1 MYKRRKGVQ
10 KYRSLLHSVKRRYM
24 LTSLLGILSFTLLH
38 FMACEKSD
46 SEDLSTYEG
55 NVKAFDTQ
63 IVDMNRSLEDYIVKT
78 QAFESANF
86 QKLAVAEASKIVE
99 EYIKA
104 GEQLVAALERQNELQ
119 SHWEAFTKS
128 HTVETRAEFSCSVY
142 DFIPGTDNGLSVGLA
157 KSVRDVIKETKEE
170 VKKIEKKYEEKKKVD
185 EVDALEEYH
194 TGMNK
199 LQKEQLKKAA
209 NIGTGAVIGTGAAL
223 ITGAALSVAA
233 APVVVT
239 VAATTAVG
247 AVVGAGVAWMCS
259 WWGKSKTKSSEG
271 TYYMTTGKTTV
282 GGHLPTH
289 MIPEGATVSL
299 HVDGGYA
306 PVVIKNFKYPQAGN
320 ERTLDIQLVKTSEVN
335 NSDTKPEI
343 CRIDKPFAA
352 NSCDDIK
359 FVNGAASPTNPSPG
373 QSVTVT
379 ATLMPAI
386 AGCNIHFHIIGTD
399 GYSNEETKVSNS
411 NGQATFYIPGGAE
424 EVFDKV
430 TITSSN
436 GKQYIVTYTF

>member
-1 MYKRRKGVQ
+1 
-10 KYRSLLHSVKRRYM
+10 M
-24 LTSLLGILSFTLLH
+24 LTFLLGILSFTLLH

-63 IVDMNRSLEDYIVKT
+63 IVDMNRSLENYIVKT

-86 QKLAVAEASKIVE
+86 QKLTVAEASKIME
-99 EYIKA
+99 EYIEA
-104 GEQLVAALERQNELQ
+104 GEQFVAALEKQNELQ
-119 SHWEAFTKS
+119 SHWGAFTKS
-128 HTVETRAEFSCSVY
+128 HTVETRAEFSCSPY
-142 DFIPGTDNGLSVGLA
+142 DFIPGSDSGISVKLA
-157 KSVRDVIKETKEE
+157 KDVGDIIKETKEE
-170 VKKIEKKYEEKKKVD
+170 VEKIHKKYDEKKKEDEIQAGVD
-185 EVDALEEYH
+185 FCTDSD
-194 TGMNK
+194 K
-199 LQKEQLKKAA
+199 LQKQKMQQAINMGAA
-209 NIGTGAVIGTGAAL
+209 AITGTGAAL
-223 ITGAALSVAA
+223 ITGAALTVAG
-233 APVVVT
+233 APVIIT
-239 VAATTAVG
+239 VAAGTAVA
-247 AVVGAGVAWMCS
+247 AVVGAGVLWMCS
-259 WWGKSKTKSSEG
+259 WWGESKTKSSEG

-306 PVVIKNFKYPQAGN
+306 PIVIKNFKYPQAGN

-343 CRIDKPFAA
+343 CRIDKPFVA

-399 GYSNEETKVSNS
+399 GYSKEETKASNS
-411 NGQATFYIPGGAE
+411 NGQATFYIPGGEE

>member
-1 MYKRRKGVQ
+1 
-10 KYRSLLHSVKRRYM
+10 
-24 LTSLLGILSFTLLH
+24 
-38 FMACEKSD
+38 MACEKGE

-63 IVDMNRSLEDYIVKT
+63 IVNMNRSLEDYIVKT

-86 QKLAVAEASKIVE
+86 KKLSVEEASKIME
-99 EYIKA
+99 EYIEA
-104 GEQLVAALERQNELQ
+104 GEQFIAALEKQNELQ
-119 SHWEAFTKS
+119 SHWGAFTKA
-128 HTVETRAEFSCSVY
+128 HTAETRAEFSCSVY
-142 DFIPGTDNGLSVGLA
+142 DFIPGTDNGISVGLA
-157 KSVRDVIKETKEE
+157 KGVGDIIKETKEE
-170 VKKIEKKYEEKKKVD
+170 VKKIHKKYDEKKKEDEIQAGVD
-185 EVDALEEYH
+185 FCTESD
-194 TGMNK
+194 K
-199 LQKEQLKKAA
+199 LQKQQKKKAINMGA
-209 NIGTGAVIGTGAAL
+209 GAVIGTGAAL
-223 ITGAALSVAA
+223 ITGAALSVAS
-233 APVVVT
+233 APIIVT

-247 AVVGAGVAWMCS
+247 AVVGAGVVWMCS
-259 WWGKSKTKSSEG
+259 WWGESKTKSSEG

-306 PVVIKNFKYPQAGN
+306 PVVIKNFKYPKAGN

-335 NSDTKPEI
+335 NSDARPEV
-343 CRIDKPFAA
+343 CVADKPFAA

-359 FVNGAASPTNPSPG
+359 FVNGAASPSNPSPG

-399 GYSNEETKVSNS
+399 GYSKKETKTSNS

>member
-1 MYKRRKGVQ
+1 
-10 KYRSLLHSVKRRYM
+10 
-24 LTSLLGILSFTLLH
+24 LLGILSFTLLH

-63 IVDMNRSLEDYIVKT
+63 IVDMNRSLEDYIVKSE
-78 QAFESANF
+78 AAKSANF
-86 QKLAVAEASKIVE
+86 QKLSVSEVKKIIN
-99 EYIKA
+99 EYIEA
-104 GEQLVAALERQNELQ
+104 GEKFVMALEKQYELQ
-119 SHWEAFTKS
+119 SHWGAFTKS
-128 HTVETRAEFSCSVY
+128 HAVKTRSEFSCSAY
-142 DFIPGTDNGLSVGLA
+142 DFIPGTDNGLSPGLV
-157 KSVRDVIKETKEE
+157 KSIADVIQESKDKQKELEKQYEIDKETDEIKAGANFISGTQKGMLAGA
-170 VKKIEKKYEEKKKVD
+170 KKTSNIIS
-185 EVDALEEYH
+185 
-194 TGMNK
+194 
-199 LQKEQLKKAA
+199 AA
-209 NIGTGAVIGTGAAL
+209 FAGVGASVVTGAAL
-223 ITGAALSVAA
+223 TFVSAT
-233 APVVVT
+233 VVVT
-239 VAATTAVG
+239 VAASTAVG
-247 AVVGAGVAWMCS
+247 AVVGAGVMWVCS
-259 WWGKSKTKSSEG
+259 WWQKDSKTKSNGEG
-271 TYYMTTGKTTV
+271 IYCITTGKTTV

-399 GYSNEETKVSNS
+399 GYSKEETKVSNS